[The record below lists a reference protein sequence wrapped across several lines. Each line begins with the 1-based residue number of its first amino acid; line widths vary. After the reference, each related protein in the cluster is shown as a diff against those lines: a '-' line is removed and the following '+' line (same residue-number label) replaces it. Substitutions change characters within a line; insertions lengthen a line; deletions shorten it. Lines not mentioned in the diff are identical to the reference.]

1 MGSFNQIFN
10 AVLFFVSADILDDA
24 ALQVPHVVLDYEVPW
39 LNGFLD
45 VMPATDLIIVG
56 CHAIS
61 K

>member
-10 AVLFFVSADILDDA
+10 AVLFFVSADIFHDA
-24 ALQVPHVVLDYEVPW
+24 AFQVAHIVLDYEVPW
-39 LNGFLD
+39 LDGFLD
-45 VMPATDLIIVG
+45 VMPATDLVIVG